1 MTRKFKFA
9 APVAALLLAGCVSM
23 PNGPAV
29 MALPGSN
36 KNFDQ
41 FRADDVSCRQYAS
54 NQVGGTTPEGA
65 QAESAAKS
73 AAIGTLIGALVGA
86 AAGGHHGAAEG
97 AGVGLLFGGI
107 AGAGAGN
114 ASGYNVQQRYDAAYV
129 QCMYVSG
136 HRVPSTAR
144 YQSAPQPAY
153 SYTPP
158 PPPATAAIPPP
169 PPGAPPGAPPGV
181 N

>member
-1 MTRKFKFA
+1 MTLKFKFA

-23 PNGPAV
+23 PSGPAV

-41 FRADDVSCRQYAS
+41 FRADDMSCRQYAN
-54 NQVGGTTPEGA
+54 NQVGGETPERA

-86 AAGGHHGAAEG
+86 AAGGHNGAAEG

-114 ASGYNVQQRYDAAYV
+114 ASGYNLQQRYDSAYV

-136 HRVPSTAR
+136 HKVPSAAR
-144 YQSAPQPAY
+144 YESTRPAY

-158 PPPATAAIPPP
+158 PAPATAAIPPP
-169 PPGAPPGAPPGV
+169 PPGPPPGV
-181 N
+181 PPGVR